1 MANELTMT
9 KETIDEVITVTL
21 DKKLV
26 TKFDKAYNSA
36 GKSMKD
42 MCILAYQICGE
53 DSDAKALFNK
63 HVVNDLGM
71 TKGTASKLITTGG
84 IYTNYPD
91 TQIMSHTKAFEL
103 LPVRNEVTEF
113 LNSVDMDV
121 VELNTLTQA
130 TIRDKVKKYLNPN
143 ETAQDST
150 ADVVESTQDATEDVT
165 ETTTEDVA
173 ETPTIDPKDARIE
186 ELEKVNNYYKTL
198 IATAHAVLANI
209 DDNYEFEGDDAKAF
223 KAVLKELGQA
233 TKKGG
238 NK

>member
-1 MANELTMT
+1 MANDLTMT

-26 TKFDKAYNSA
+26 TKFDKAYSTA

-42 MCILAYQICGE
+42 MCMLAYAICGE
-53 DSDAKALFNK
+53 DADAKALFNK
-63 HVVNDLGM
+63 HVINDLGM

-91 TQIMSHTKAFEL
+91 TQIMSHTKTFEL
-103 LPVRNEVTEF
+103 LPVRDEVTEF
-113 LNSVDMDV
+113 LNSVDMSV
-121 VELNTLTQA
+121 VELNELTQA
-130 TIRDKVKKYLNPN
+130 TIREKVKKYLNPT
-143 ETAQDST
+143 ETAQET
-150 ADVVESTQDATEDVT
+150 TGEVVESTQDVTEEVT
-165 ETTTEDVA
+165 ETASEDT
-173 ETPTIDPKDARIE
+173 TPTVDPRDAKIE
-186 ELEKVNNYYKTL
+186 ELEKANSYLTALV
-198 IATAHAVLANI
+198 ATAHAVLANI
-209 DDNYEFEGDDAKAF
+209 DENYEFEGDDAKAF